1 MKWQIIVLSF
11 CISAIGLNAQ
21 PERWQQR
28 AAYKMDIDFDVR
40 KHQFKGKQE
49 LKYYN
54 NSPDTLDRVFYHLYF
69 NAFQPNSMM
78 DVRSRLLPD
87 SDPRVAARISKLNA
101 EEVGYLKV
109 NSLTQDGQT
118 VAFEEVETIL
128 EVQLNQPILPHSTA
142 TFIMEFDGQVPI
154 QIRRSGRNSA
164 EGIDYSMAQWYPKMC
179 EYDYQGWH
187 ANPYIAR
194 EFYGVWGDFDV
205 KISIDKNYVVAASGY
220 IQNPEQVGYNYEEKG
235 ITVRKPQGEKLTWHF
250 IAPNVHDFMWAADRD
265 YVHTKYPAKDGT
277 LLRFFYQEN
286 ERTKEP
292 WEALPA
298 IMSEALEFLNANY
311 GKYPYKVYSFVQGG
325 DGGMEYPMATLITG
339 ERNLTSLVGV
349 AVHELVHSWYQ
360 MVLGSNESLYAWM
373 DEGFTTYASAE
384 TMNHLRAKGL
394 IPGSPV
400 ANPQASNYDGY
411 IRFAASGYEEPL
423 SIHSDHFNTNS
434 AYGVAAYT
442 KGGVLLGQLKYIMG
456 EPAFKNALLRY
467 YDTWKFKHPNAND
480 FIRVMEKESGLELD
494 WYKEYFVYT
503 THTIDYAIDSL
514 GTDQIYLSRKGVM
527 PMPVDVLVTYENGSK
542 ELFTIPLCLMRGTKK
557 EVLQGI
563 KFTAAPR
570 WYWTN
575 PTYKLKV
582 NGKIVNAQIDPFRG
596 MADSNVNNNK
606 VSK

>member
-1 MKWQIIVLSF
+1 MKWKIIVLF
-11 CISAIGLNAQ
+11 CCGSIIGLNAQ

-28 AAYKMDIDFDVR
+28 AEYKMDIDLDVK

-54 NSPDTLDRVFYHLYF
+54 NSLDTLDKVFYHLYF

-78 DVRSRLLPD
+78 DVRSRSLPD
-87 SDPRVAARISKLNA
+87 ADPRVAARISKLSA
-101 EEVGYLKV
+101 EEIGYLKV
-109 NSLTQDGQT
+109 NSLTQNGQAVT
-118 VAFEEVETIL
+118 FEEVETIL
-128 EVQLNQPILPHSTA
+128 EVQLSQPILPHSTA
-142 TFIMEFDGQVPI
+142 TFMMEFDGQVPI

-235 ITVRKPQGEKLTWHF
+235 MVLKKPQSEKLTWHF
-250 IAPNVHDFMWAADRD
+250 IAPNVHDFMWAADQN
-265 YVHTKYPAKDGT
+265 YTHTKYPAKDGT

-292 WEALPA
+292 WGALPA

-384 TMNHLRAKGL
+384 TMNHLRDKGL
-394 IPGSPV
+394 IPGNPIV
-400 ANPQASNYDGY
+400 NPQASNYDGY

-423 SIHSDHFNTNS
+423 SIHADHFNTNS

-442 KGGVLLGQLKYIMG
+442 KGGVLLSQLKYIMG
-456 EPAFKNALLRY
+456 EPAFKRALLRY

-514 GTDQIYLSRKGVM
+514 GTDQVYLSRKGVM
-527 PMPVDVLVTYENGSK
+527 PMPVDVLVTYEDGNK
-542 ELFTIPLCLMRGTKK
+542 ELFSIPLCLMRGTKE
-557 EVLQGI
+557 EVLQDM
-563 KFTAAPR
+563 KFTTAQR

-575 PTYKLKV
+575 SNYTLKT

-596 MADSNVNNNK
+596 MADSNVSNNK
-606 VSK
+606 ASK